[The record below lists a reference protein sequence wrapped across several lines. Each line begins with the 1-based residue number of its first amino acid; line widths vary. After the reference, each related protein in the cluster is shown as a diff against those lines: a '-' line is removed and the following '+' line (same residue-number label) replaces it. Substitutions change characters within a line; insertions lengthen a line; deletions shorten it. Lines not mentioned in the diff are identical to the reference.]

1 MPLITQNV
9 DKSAIAA
16 AFSRAATRYDAA
28 AQLQRKSGED
38 LLDIA
43 RCLMNN
49 DTNHDYGRSVLDA
62 GCGTGYFS
70 RYWRN
75 LGKEVIALDLSEAML
90 HQAKH
95 QQSADIY
102 LLGDIEHIP
111 LLNKKIDICFSNL
124 VMQWCHS
131 LATALAE
138 LYRVTQPGG
147 IIIFSTLAEGSLD
160 ELGRAW
166 QQVDGHRHSN
176 DFPSV
181 AQIQAV
187 CANYHHHLS
196 CCLHQF
202 FFPDV
207 FMLMRSLQGIGA
219 THLHHGRKK
228 GLTGR
233 QKLNALQAAY
243 PVNRR
248 GYPLSYQLV
257 YGVIY
262 RV

>member
-49 DTNHDYGRSVLDA
+49 DTNIPFAFEADTLLAADPRALMVGLRSSGRTPWPPSGHFKDKGYNDYGQSVLDA
-62 GCGTGYFS
+62 GCGTGCFS

-138 LYRVTQPGG
+138 L
-147 IIIFSTLAEGSLD
+147 
-160 ELGRAW
+160 
-166 QQVDGHRHSN
+166 
-176 DFPSV
+176 
-181 AQIQAV
+181 
-187 CANYHHHLS
+187 
-196 CCLHQF
+196 
-202 FFPDV
+202 
-207 FMLMRSLQGIGA
+207 
-219 THLHHGRKK
+219 
-228 GLTGR
+228 
-233 QKLNALQAAY
+233 
-243 PVNRR
+243 
-248 GYPLSYQLV
+248 
-257 YGVIY
+257 
-262 RV
+262 